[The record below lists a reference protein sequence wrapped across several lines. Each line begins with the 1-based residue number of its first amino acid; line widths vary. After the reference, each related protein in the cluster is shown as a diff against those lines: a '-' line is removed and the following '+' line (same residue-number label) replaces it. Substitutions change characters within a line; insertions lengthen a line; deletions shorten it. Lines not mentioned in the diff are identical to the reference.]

1 MNQDDRTA
9 LHKAAY
15 NGIPEVIELLLQSG
29 ADPRLVD
36 SSGNH
41 AVDYMEDYDWKM
53 IIFKWKTEWTDDILF
68 KKEEE
73 AK

>member
-41 AVDYMEDYDWKM
+41 AVDYMEDYD
-53 IIFKWKTEWTDDILF
+53 
-68 KKEEE
+68 
-73 AK
+73 